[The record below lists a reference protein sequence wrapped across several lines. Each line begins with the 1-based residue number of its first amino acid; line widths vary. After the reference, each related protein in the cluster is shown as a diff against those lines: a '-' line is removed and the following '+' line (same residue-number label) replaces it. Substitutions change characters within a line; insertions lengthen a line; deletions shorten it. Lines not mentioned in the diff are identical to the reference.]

1 MSRTTL
7 DRVLAAGPVLH
18 RGRDGDYR
26 ALAWAAGEPHRVRR
40 DLVGET
46 WEPPRRGTR
55 ALACLAHVT
64 DLQLAD
70 VCSPV
75 RFEFFHRFE
84 ADPRMS
90 ALVPMHRPQEAL
102 TAHAVDALVRTLN
115 GLAGGPR
122 TGERLQ
128 VVVTTGDAID
138 NAQWNELELF
148 LAVLRG
154 GVVSPGT
161 GLTAYDGVQAS
172 GWPHD
177 LFWRPDDDGGL
188 HHERFGFPARP
199 GLLDAAFAAFAAEGL
214 ALPWL
219 GCHGN
224 HEALIQGVGV
234 PTPALAA
241 VLGAGRKPVD
251 VDPALALD
259 DALALFTHSSEVF
272 TTATS
277 RPVTALADRRF
288 IDRRAFVAAHL
299 ADPGAPSGH
308 GFTEDNLR
316 KGTAFYAWDGVPGVR
331 VVCLDTTRVT
341 GGAAGSV
348 DAAQARWLEER
359 LHEVSSSAPGPD
371 GGRVATGNADR
382 LVVLLSHHGSS
393 TLTRSDALGRR
404 PAAED
409 DALGAGELLALLHRW
424 PNVVL
429 WLNGHTHVSEVRA
442 WAHPDGPGRGLW
454 EVATC
459 AVVDWP
465 GQARLVE
472 VVDNGDGTLSL
483 VCTMVDHG
491 SPARPPE
498 PADPAARAPAALA
511 SLHRELAANV
521 PWAGLGSGLAGTPA
535 DRNVELVLRAPF

>member
-7 DRVLAAGPVLH
+7 ERVLAAGPVLH
-18 RGRDGDYR
+18 RGRDSDYR
-26 ALAWAAGEPHRVRR
+26 ALTWAAGEPHRVRR
-40 DLVGET
+40 ELVGPS
-46 WEPPRRGTR
+46 WEPPRRGAR
-55 ALACLAHVT
+55 AVACLAHVT

-122 TGERLQ
+122 TGQPLQ

-138 NAQWNELELF
+138 NAQWNELEL
-148 LAVLRG
+148 LMAVLGG
-154 GVVSPGT
+154 GVVSPGA

-177 LFWRPDDDGGL
+177 LFWRPDDDGGV
-188 HHERFGFPARP
+188 HHQRFGFPARP

-214 ALPWL
+214 RLPWL

-251 VDPALALD
+251 VDPALSLD
-259 DALALFTHSSEVF
+259 DALHLFTHSSEVF
-272 TTATS
+272 TTATARDVVS
-277 RPVTALADRRF
+277 VADRRF
-288 IDRRAFVAAHL
+288 IDRRSFVAAHL
-299 ADPGAPSGH
+299 ADGGAPTGH

-316 KGTAFYAWDGVPGVR
+316 EGTAFYAWDGLPGVR
-331 VVCLDTTRVT
+331 VVCLDTTLVT

-359 LHEVSSSAPGPD
+359 LREVSSSAPGPD
-371 GGRVATGNADR
+371 GTRVATGNADR

-393 TLTRSDALGRR
+393 TLTR
-404 PAAED
+404 PAAPRGRAGDGD
-409 DALGAGELLALLHRW
+409 DALGAADLLALLHRY

-429 WLNGHTHVSEVRA
+429 WLNGHTHVSEVRP
-442 WAHPDGPGRGLW
+442 WAHPDEPGRGLW
-454 EVATC
+454 EVTTC

-472 VVDNGDGTLSL
+472 LIDNGDGTLSL
-483 VCTMVDHG
+483 VCTMVDHD
-491 SPARPPE
+491 SPARPP
-498 PADPAARAPAALA
+498 AADDPAARDPLALA

-521 PWAGLGSGLAGTPA
+521 PWVGLGSALAGTPA
-535 DRNVELVLRAPF
+535 DRNVELVLRAPS